1 MTSKSRRLISAGAL
15 LLAIATACHPHL
27 PVAAPGRVDEPNP
40 DSVETV
46 VFLIG
51 DAGDELPGESPVIA
65 RLQRE
70 VEAWSGGLGRDS
82 AVSVLF
88 LGDNVYPAGIREP
101 TDPEY
106 ALDTLRLRG
115 QLDVVAG
122 PNARLRQ
129 TTAYFVAGNHD
140 WGNMIGAAGLRRLQ
154 NQQTRINAARNTGLQ
169 VRLLP
174 EAGQAGP
181 AVVDLGRHARMVF
194 LDTHWWLQE
203 RTPAPKAAVFQGV
216 ERALTTA
223 GNRRVI
229 IAAHHPFVS
238 GGAHGG
244 PMPIWEGLG
253 IIWLLRQTGSLV
265 QDLNSVVYKELLTG
279 LKGVFARTR
288 QPDIFAAGHDHSL
301 QVIED
306 QAPDEPHWSIVSGA
320 GSKLT
325 QVTYM
330 GGTKWAGEDPG
341 FIRLAFMTD
350 GRVLLHVLTTADANL
365 SCSTPGTDV
374 DKCMAAGDSAFK
386 AVYALP
392 LFDATPA
399 ASATPATRP

>member
-1 MTSKSRRLISAGAL
+1 VL
-15 LLAIATACHPHL
+15 LLALLSACKPHL
-27 PVAAPGRVDEPNP
+27 PISPPGRVDEPNP
-40 DSVETV
+40 DSVESV
-46 VFLIG
+46 IFLIG
-51 DAGDELPGESPVIA
+51 DAGDELPGKSPVMA

-82 AVSVLF
+82 AVTVLF
-88 LGDNVYPAGIREP
+88 LGDNVYPAGVRDR

-115 QLDVVAG
+115 QIDVVSG
-122 PNARLRQ
+122 PNARLRKA
-129 TTAYFVAGNHD
+129 TAYFVAGNHD
-140 WGNMIGAAGLRRLQ
+140 WGNLIGPAGLQ
-154 NQQTRINAARNTGLQ
+154 RIKNEQAHIDSARATGLR

-174 EAGQAGP
+174 AAGTPGP
-181 AVVDLGRHARMVF
+181 AIVDFGRQARIIF

-203 RTPAPKAAVFQGV
+203 RTATTKTAVIQGV
-216 ERALTTA
+216 EQAIRTA

-229 IAAHHPFVS
+229 MAEHHPFVS

-288 QPDIFAAGHDHSL
+288 PPDLFVAGHDHSL

-306 QAPDEPHWSIVSGA
+306 QNPDEPKWSLVSGA

-325 QVTYM
+325 KVTYM
-330 GGTKWAGEDPG
+330 GGTKWAQEDPG
-341 FIRLAFMTD
+341 FMRLSFMTD
-350 GRVLLHVLTTADANL
+350 GRVLLHVLTTADADHV
-365 SCSTPGTDV
+365 CYDPTIDV
-374 DKCMAAGDSAFK
+374 VKCMKDGVDAFK
-386 AVYALP
+386 AVFAQT
-392 LFDATPA
+392 LFEAT
-399 ASATPATRP
+399 ATTATAP